1 MFPPEHAWVPLQGGP
16 CHYNARNC
24 RICQN
29 RYQASVIHLIPPR
42 LVPGCD
48 ILPYMNTDTRRR
60 RKPIRRNSTIS
71 DYLRHGTPWEL
82 QLQRPWWDLT
92 TALDLH
98 PLSLLWPWTQERR
111 WVHIPCVPTDT
122 SRAPIGRTPLLSVCI
137 SMPC

>member
-1 MFPPEHAWVPLQGGP
+1 MRNENHNLNFLDLLGSGTLLCSADEGGAFPPEYAWVLLQGGP

-29 RYQASVIHLIPPR
+29 RYQASVIHLIPPGLAAGR
-42 LVPGCD
+42 D
-48 ILPYMNTDTRRR
+48 ILPCMNTDPRRR

-71 DYLRHGTPWEL
+71 GCLRHGTPWEL

-98 PLSLLWPWTQERR
+98 PLSLLWPCTQERR
-111 WVHIPCVPTDT
+111 
-122 SRAPIGRTPLLSVCI
+122 
-137 SMPC
+137 